1 MAFSI
6 ETRSFSSV
14 RTYADAEALFKRQH
28 RALSAR
34 QIAKRAPW
42 SDTVVPLVNPKKKHF
57 RIEREGTTYRFVLY
71 RTAVIS
77 YREDLTLE
85 VDLTWDSVSTRS
97 FFTALSPF
105 CIGVEKKHG
114 RTWLVVV
121 NQANITRRSFC
132 ADRHPLVVDLRT
144 GEVQGAEPVTIPC
157 RRADGPAR
165 KLLRFK
171 LKHYVDWVRAVCRAC
186 DSMEPAVAEENNV
199 FFRSKENAP
208 IWNFKDSVDY
218 GDIEALL
225 EGDTDVNR
233 YRRVTAI
240 VLARKWGTS
249 PCQRVVFGDYDAL
262 VHIDQLDNVIEAFYQ
277 EVYRYKR
284 AFIAVGRV
292 IQPGENP

>member
-14 RTYADAEALFKRQH
+14 CTYADAKALFKRQH

-105 CIGVEKKHG
+105 RTGVEKKHG
-114 RTWLVVV
+114 RTWLVV
-121 NQANITRRSFC
+121 ANGANNTRRSFC
-132 ADRHPLVVDLRT
+132 ADRNPLVVDLRT
-144 GEVQGAEPVTIPC
+144 GEVQGAEPVTIPF
-157 RRADGPAR
+157 RMADGPAR

-171 LKHYVDWVRAVCRAC
+171 LKHYVDWLRAVCRAC
-186 DSMEPAVAEENNV
+186 DSMEPAVSEENGV
-199 FFRSKENAP
+199 FFRHNEGKILWQFRTRNLAA
-208 IWNFKDSVDY
+208 
-218 GDIEALL
+218 DIDALL
-225 EGDTDVNR
+225 DGDTDITL
-233 YRRVTAI
+233 YRRVTAV
-240 VLARKWGTS
+240 VLARKHAGNRGRHMYFS
-249 PCQRVVFGDYDAL
+249 DYENL
-262 VHIDQLDNVIEAFYQ
+262 VHIDHLDKAIRAFYEEVYIYKDAFIDGQRIIEAGAK
-277 EVYRYKR
+277 V
-284 AFIAVGRV
+284 
-292 IQPGENP
+292 

>member
-6 ETRSFSSV
+6 DTRSFSSV
-14 RTYADAEALFKRQH
+14 RTYADAEALFKHQH

-121 NQANITRRSFC
+121 YQANITRRSFC
-132 ADRHPLVVDLRT
+132 ADREPLVVDLRT
-144 GEVQGAEPVTIPC
+144 WEVQGAEPVTIPC

-199 FFRSKENAP
+199 FFRHKENVS
-208 IWNFKDSVDY
+208 IWKFENSVRFS
-218 GDIEALL
+218 DIEALL
-225 EGDTDVNR
+225 EGDTDVTR

-240 VLARKWGTS
+240 VLARKWTTS
-249 PCQRVVFGDYDAL
+249 SGQRVVFGDYDAL
-262 VHIDQLDNVIEAFYQ
+262 VHVGQLENTVEAFYQ
-277 EVYRYKR
+277 EVYRCED
-284 AFIAVGRV
+284 AFVDAARV